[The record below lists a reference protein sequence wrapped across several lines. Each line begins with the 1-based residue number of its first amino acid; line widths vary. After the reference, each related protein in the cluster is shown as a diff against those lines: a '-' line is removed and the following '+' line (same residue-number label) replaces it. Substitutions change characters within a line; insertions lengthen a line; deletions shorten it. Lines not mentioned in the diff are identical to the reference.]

1 MESYCKTIAPQGEE
15 SVCLGLFPRAG
26 AQHAGRSQSVLRWGF
41 GVGPRGPTVMNH
53 LKDLIMLRSLD
64 WGPTRD
70 RRYPFFFSL
79 TLHFLLMRAEFVVY
93 IIKEKDQTLDIL
105 V

>member
-1 MESYCKTIAPQGEE
+1 MLYAVIRQGGRRMESYCKTIAPQGEE

-26 AQHAGRSQSVLRWGF
+26 AQCAGRSQSVLCGF

-64 WGPTRD
+64 
-70 RRYPFFFSL
+70 
-79 TLHFLLMRAEFVVY
+79 
-93 IIKEKDQTLDIL
+93 
-105 V
+105 